1 MRPEI
6 LVVDDEEDIRFALNK
21 MLDNE
26 GFSVTTAEDYDTASS
41 ALREN
46 IYDVVLL
53 DIILGKKTGIDLLS
67 DIRKMELKCQVILVT
82 GAPSI
87 DTAAEAVRLG
97 AYDYIRKPVRKETL
111 LRILNKAIKYKAL
124 KDENLKYQ
132 QNIEAIFKSVKDAI
146 ITVDKNL
153 NIIEHNNAAKTIC
166 GYKENGI
173 KGKNI
178 NDLMGE
184 CSAKCLSTINLTLSD
199 MQPVEVERIECNRL
213 SRPLQVVSLST
224 SPLIDQEGS
233 FSGAI
238 IVVKDETRIADLE
251 QSLKERQMFH
261 NIIGKNKKMQEIY
274 SMINTLADVDSTVLI
289 TGESGTGKELVADAL
304 HYKGIRGVK
313 PIIKVNCA
321 ALSEN
326 LLESELFGHMKG
338 SFTGAVTDKPGKF
351 ELADGG
357 TIFLDEIGDIS
368 SSVQVKLLRV
378 LESKDIERVGGVSK
392 IKVAVRIVAAT
403 NKDLSYMVGKGEFRE
418 DLYYRLSV
426 VEILLPPLRDRID
439 DIPVLTDHF
448 IPRLNNRFNKNVKSV
463 SSKVMK
469 IFLTHHWPGNVRE
482 LKHVLE
488 SAIVLSQS
496 DIITEDDL
504 PPKFMQSL
512 IETSIDFDGSNER
525 LAIIQALNRTDW
537 KKAKAARLL
546 NISRTSLYQ
555 KIEKYNIKKQ

>member
-6 LVVDDEEDIRFALNK
+6 LIVDDEEDIRFALKK
-21 MLDNE
+21 MLDGE
-26 GFSVTTAEDYDTASS
+26 GFSVTTAEDFDTASS
-41 ALREN
+41 ALREKN
-46 IYDVVLL
+46 YAIVLL

-67 DIRKMELKCQVILVT
+67 DMRKMELECLVILIT

-97 AYDYIRKPVRKETL
+97 AYDYIRKPIRKVTL
-111 LRILNKAIKYKAL
+111 LRVLNKAIEYKAV
-124 KDENLKYQ
+124 KDENRKYRLDL
-132 QNIEAIFKSVKDAI
+132 EAIFTSVKDAI
-146 ITVDKNL
+146 ISVDKNL
-153 NIIEHNNAAKTIC
+153 EIIEYNDAAKTIC
-166 GYKENGI
+166 GYKENGV

-184 CSAKCLSTINLTLSD
+184 CSAKCLPAIKLTLSE
-199 MQPVEVERIECNRL
+199 MQPVEVERIECKRL
-213 SRPLQVVSLST
+213 SLPFQIVSLST
-224 SPLIDQEGS
+224 SPLIDHEGS

-238 IVVKDETRIADLE
+238 VVVKDETRIADLE

-261 NIIGKNKKMQEIY
+261 HIVGRNEKMQDIY
-274 SMINTLADVDSTVLI
+274 AMINTLADVDSTVLI

-304 HYKGIRGVK
+304 HYKGIREGK
-313 PIIKVNCA
+313 PIIKVNCT

-378 LESKDIERVGGVSK
+378 LESKDIERVGGLSP
-392 IKVAVRIVAAT
+392 IKVDVRIVAAT
-403 NKDLSYMVGKGEFRE
+403 NRDLSYMVGKGEFRE

-426 VEILLPPLRDRID
+426 VEIFVPPLRDRID
-439 DIPVLTDHF
+439 DIPVLIDHF
-448 IPRLNNRFNKNVKSV
+448 IPWLNNRFNKNVKSV
-463 SSKVMK
+463 SSKVLK
-469 IFLTHHWPGNVRE
+469 IFLTHHWPGNIRE

-488 SAIVLSQS
+488 SAVVLSQS
-496 DIITEDDL
+496 NIITEDDL

-512 IETSIDFDGSNER
+512 IETSIDLDGSNER

-546 NISRTSLYQ
+546 KISRTSLYQ
-555 KIEKYNIKKQ
+555 KIEKFNIKKQ